1 MNPTGWRAS
10 AAMVL
15 VATAVSI
22 AGVLTNPTVVRAA
35 AQDGLTQEQLR
46 KMYDD
51 ALVQLKA
58 SQDRKAELAGENEK
72 LQARVAELE
81 KQLAE
86 ARGQISEHAERTFFY
101 RSQHAAWQ
109 TFLQRY
115 PTLMQ
120 RWKLFLE
127 AGILTTPNEIPQ
139 WMDPDWPLSAA
150 EVVSGKSE

>member
-1 MNPTGWRAS
+1 MVWVAGAVAIASVLTTPS
-10 AAMVL
+10 AA
-15 VATAVSI
+15 VAA
-22 AGVLTNPTVVRAA
+22 L
-35 AQDGLTQEQLR
+35 QDGLTQEQLR

-58 SQDRKAELAGENEK
+58 SQDRKSELAGENEK

-86 ARGQISEHAERTFFY
+86 ARTEIAEHAERTFIY

-115 PTLMQ
+115 PSLMRQ
-120 RWKLFLE
+120 WKLFLE
-127 AGILTTPNEIPQ
+127 AGILTAPNEIPQ

-150 EVVSGKSE
+150 EVASGKSE